1 MDGCD
6 ARSVSALKAQKR
18 SFSFPSRVTWQPTV
32 HTNIPL
38 MDKILTTWETS
49 RQTEMRPYIL
59 CQGAARDVF
68 GGLDVATDEAAS
80 VVLKIQNG
88 SLNEEAVVPKDDEKD
103 DDDNEEEYNGTVHP
117 AFEPKQ
123 SAATRA
129 RHRTDMTVAL
139 SLGVDLNSMD
149 AQHMNCTPASLL
161 LPDEEIHDEEDN
173 ATPKAPPMSFAG
185 LAHCQIVDMK
195 IVQNMERSKHR
206 H

>member
-1 MDGCD
+1 
-6 ARSVSALKAQKR
+6 
-18 SFSFPSRVTWQPTV
+18 
-32 HTNIPL
+32 
-38 MDKILTTWETS
+38 
-49 RQTEMRPYIL
+49 MRPYIL

-195 IVQNMERSKHR
+195 NRTKYGEVETLTLNCRGKTLKFLRKIKVSGGPGVRATARTCTK
-206 H
+206 